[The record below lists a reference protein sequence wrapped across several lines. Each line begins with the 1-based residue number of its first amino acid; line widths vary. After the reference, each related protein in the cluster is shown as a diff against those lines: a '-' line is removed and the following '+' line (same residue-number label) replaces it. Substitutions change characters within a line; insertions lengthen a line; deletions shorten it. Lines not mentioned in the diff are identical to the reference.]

1 MRPPFGAVILR
12 HVNSSL
18 TDLYW
23 KRAYQAI
30 RRFHPEMPVMI
41 VDDSS
46 DRRFLQEDL
55 VLTHCT
61 VIYDHDHKGR
71 GELLP
76 YWYFHRLK
84 PFDRAIILHDS
95 AFLQAPIT
103 CPLQGQEGIQ
113 FLWTIPHFYDDALQK
128 EIHELIDVL
137 PQAEREPIRSMY
149 CHSKPDWTGVFGV
162 MAIIDGD
169 WLDEVVQRF
178 HLFDAWLPVIKN
190 RQYRSAL
197 ERVFGLVAYYHLRTR
212 VRTPLFGSI
221 QKYIRWGITFM
232 DYLMNEMTY
241 QTYPVMKVWSGR

>member
-1 MRPPFGAVILR
+1 MRPSFGAVILR
-12 HVNSSL
+12 HVNNSL

-46 DRRFLQEDL
+46 DRQFLQEDI

-61 VIYDHDHKGR
+61 VIYDYEHKGR

-76 YWYFHRLK
+76 YWYFHRLR

-95 AFLQAPIT
+95 AFLQEPMSSE
-103 CPLQGQEGIQ
+103 LQGQEGIQ
-113 FLWTIPHFYDDALQK
+113 FLWAIPHIYDNALQK

-137 PQAEREPIRSMY
+137 PEMDRESIRSMY
-149 CHSKPDWTGVFGV
+149 RHTKTDWTGVFGV
-162 MAIIDGD
+162 MSVVDGE
-169 WLDEVVQRF
+169 WLDEIVQRF
-178 HLFDAWLPVIKN
+178 HLFDCWLPIIKN

-212 VRTPLFGSI
+212 VRASLFGMI
-221 QKYIRWGITFM
+221 HQYIRWGITFM
-232 DYLMNEMTY
+232 EYIANEETY
-241 QTYPVMKVWSGR
+241 QKYPVMKVWSGR